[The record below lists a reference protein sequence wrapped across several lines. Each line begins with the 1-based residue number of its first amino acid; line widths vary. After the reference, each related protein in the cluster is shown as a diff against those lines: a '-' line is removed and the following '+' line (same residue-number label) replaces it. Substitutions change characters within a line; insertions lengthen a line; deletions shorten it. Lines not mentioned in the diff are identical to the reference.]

1 MPCPLY
7 WSVFHSPRCLA
18 ITIIPRVDGITV
30 GALRKT
36 PYLSHTKQMYGK
48 GEIKKG
54 RMFSHIESLLEFGTV
69 GDPGHQVKV
78 ELQDLCVLA
87 DLGFRSYA

>member
-1 MPCPLY
+1 
-7 WSVFHSPRCLA
+7 
-18 ITIIPRVDGITV
+18 
-30 GALRKT
+30 
-36 PYLSHTKQMYGK
+36 MYGN

-54 RMFSHIESLLEFGTV
+54 RMFFHIESLLEFGTF